1 MPISDVSIHDYVHFK
16 VACFDDDLN
25 NDILLQGILLHWPIH
40 TIRHVSV
47 PSPNVSVQCVI

>member
-25 NDILLQGILLHWPIH
+25 NDILLQGILLHGPIH

-47 PSPNVSVQCVI
+47 PSPNVSVQ